1 MSNRTNPLGLIRE
14 KKELDAFLSGIMN
27 EKASDLIRE
36 RQDLDNF
43 LATFMGSDPTPVL
56 SADAAPPEVV
66 AENREVAVPEQEL
79 TLEKGVLQ
87 EHAIDAAPQV
97 SAETPAALT
106 VTESE
111 FASYDREESV
121 YPQEER
127 LTAVEDKLSAGIGEA
142 PTGDDAAAVP
152 AVVAVAEE
160 SLPADIS
167 REQEQQPEASVSD
180 PSPQD
185 IPVLV
190 MEGRDS
196 ASTETHAEEERHPVV
211 ASTSEAPAPVPLV
224 LEERDRPTVDL
235 QRADEEPV
243 PAPRKE
249 EIPAVS
255 EEEPLP
261 FSTSERLPEHGTA
274 LTLENMESATELT
287 PEAMRRKDD
296 ELTADGKEIAK
307 DEPPEKALPAV
318 IIRKEALAESRR
330 TPLDLDKTLDLQ
342 KSAPSTEEPTGVP
355 EIADNKKISREE
367 EVFGKTFKAKPQK
380 PPTRS
385 WVRAGVLFA
394 IFAAMSAGYFGLYPD
409 AGQQTIRWM
418 ASNIPFFDRLV
429 EVDRK
434 PEMTVYQQ
442 IKFTDIKQR
451 FIYNIP
457 LGRNIRIVEG
467 NAVNQAAF
475 PVSAIKILGELYDA
489 RDSVLAS
496 KVTYCGNVL
505 SDEKLSTLGEA
516 EIGSAL
522 SIPQG
527 SDLSNSKVL
536 PQNQVAFMIVFTSE
550 PAGVVRTTITP
561 ISFAGVS
568 P

>member
-1 MSNRTNPLGLIRE
+1 MSTRTNALDLIRE

-43 LATFMGSDPTPVL
+43 LATLMGSDPTSVL

-66 AENREVAVPEQEL
+66 TENREVAVPEQEL
-79 TLEKGVLQ
+79 TLEKGALP
-87 EHAIDAAPQV
+87 ELSIDAAPQV
-97 SAETPAALT
+97 SAETPAASIIM
-106 VTESE
+106 EPA
-111 FASYDREESV
+111 FASCDREEAV

-127 LTAVEDKLSAGIGEA
+127 LTAVEDKMSAGIGEA
-142 PTGDDAAAVP
+142 PTGDDAAALP
-152 AVVAVAEE
+152 AVATVAEE

-167 REQEQQPEASVSD
+167 REQEQQPEASISG
-180 PSPQD
+180 PSPLD
-185 IPVLV
+185 MPVLV

-196 ASTETHAEEERHPVV
+196 ASTETHAEEERHP
-211 ASTSEAPAPVPLV
+211 AAATTSEAPEPVPLV

-235 QRADEEPV
+235 QRADEEPA
-243 PAPRKE
+243 PEPRKE

-255 EEEPLP
+255 EEEPQQI
-261 FSTSERLPEHGTA
+261 STSERLPEHGTS
-274 LTLENMESATELT
+274 LTLENKESASEST
-287 PEAMRRKDD
+287 PEAIRREDD
-296 ELTADGKEIAK
+296 ELPADGKENAK
-307 DEPPEKALPAV
+307 DEPPEKALPAF
-318 IIRKEALAESRR
+318 IIRKEALTENRR
-330 TPLDLDKTLDLQ
+330 TPVDLDKTLDLQ
-342 KSAPSTEEPTGVP
+342 KSVPSTEEPTGVP
-355 EIADNKKISREE
+355 EITDDKMISREE
-367 EVFGKTFKAKPQK
+367 EVFGKAFKAKPQK

-418 ASNIPFFDRLV
+418 ASNIPYFDRLV

-434 PEMTVYQQ
+434 QEMTVYQQ
-442 IKFTDIKQR
+442 IKFTDVKQR
-451 FIYNIP
+451 FIYNNP

-475 PVSAIKILGELYDA
+475 PVSAIKILGELYDSQG
-489 RDSVLAS
+489 SVLAS
-496 KVTYCGNVL
+496 KVTYCGNIL
-505 SDEKLSTLGEA
+505 SDDKLSTLGEA

-550 PAGVVRTTITP
+550 PASVVRTTITP
-561 ISFAGVS
+561 ISLAGVS